1 MVKVP
6 SVLPAKTGRGWV
18 EVPILPVPALSTM
31 VVAVRLPVPVMV
43 PVPFAAVRVMDDA
56 VILLVPKLMFAL
68 VAEALRMRE
77 PVVVLSDR
85 ADAIA
90 MSPVV
95 WVREKVPAKVAGR
108 AVRAP
113 VSLVA
118 I

>member
-1 MVKVP
+1 M
-6 SVLPAKTGRGWV
+6 S
-18 EVPILPVPALSTM
+18 PVPALSTM
-31 VVAVRLPVPVMV
+31 LRAVRLPVPVMV
-43 PVPFAAVRVMDDA
+43 PVPVAAVRVRDDA
-56 VILLVPKLMFAL
+56 VISFAAKLMLAL

-95 WVREKVPAKVAGR
+95 WVREKIFAKVAGR